1 MAFTNLSSEPSV
13 LDTMLT
19 IAGRTKSRGAGRG
32 GARQPGPRRSVGPAA
47 MLWISEPGGRPRLRP
62 AFVPLLLPLFFLLL
76 LLPGPAR
83 PISFQLPGKARKCL
97 REEIHRDT
105 LVTGEYEVAP
115 PPGSATGASADL
127 KITDSAGHTLY
138 AKEDATKG
146 KFAFTTEDYDMF
158 EACFESK
165 LPVGTGRMPD
175 QLVTL
180 NMKHGVEA
188 KNYEEIAKVEKLKPL
203 ELELRRLEDLSE
215 SIVNDFAYMKQ
226 REEEM
231 RDTNESTNIRVLYF
245 SIFSMFCLIGLA
257 TWQVFYLRRFFKAKK
272 LIE

>member
-1 MAFTNLSSEPSV
+1 MPLP
-13 LDTMLT
+13 LPL
-19 IAGRTKSRGAGRG
+19 
-32 GARQPGPRRSVGPAA
+32 P
-47 MLWISEPGGRPRLRP
+47 GRPRLGQ
-62 AFVPLLLPLFFLLL
+62 APLLALLL
-76 LLPGPAR
+76 LLVVGPAR

-105 LVTGEYEVAP
+105 LVTGEYEIDA
-115 PPGSATGASADL
+115 PPGSSTGPSANL
-127 KITDSAGHTLY
+127 KITDSAGHILY

-175 QLVTL
+175 QLVIL
-180 NMKHGVEA
+180 DMKHGVEA

-203 ELELRRLEDLSE
+203 EVELRRLEDLSE
-215 SIVNDFAYMKQ
+215 SIVNDFAYMKK

-231 RDTNESTNIRVLYF
+231 RDTNESTNTRVLYF
-245 SIFSMFCLIGLA
+245 SIFSMCCLIGLA